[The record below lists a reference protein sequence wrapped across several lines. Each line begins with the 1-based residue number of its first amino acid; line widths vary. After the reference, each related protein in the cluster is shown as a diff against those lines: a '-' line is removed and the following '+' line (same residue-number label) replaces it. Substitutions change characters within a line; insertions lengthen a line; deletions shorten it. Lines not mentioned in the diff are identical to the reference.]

1 MRMSKKW
8 TTESYVFTNPPFWY
22 SMNIVMHL
30 NDASKIHCIGIGGIG
45 ISAIA
50 KLLVAQGKRVSGS
63 DAVDSEIVREA
74 REAGVQ
80 VAVGNAAQN
89 VRDAE
94 VVIYSEAVPIDNAE
108 RVAARERGI
117 LELSGAEALAELTDG
132 KRLIAV
138 AGTNGKSTTTALVG
152 LLLEAG
158 GFDPTVI
165 VGSKVKRFPLGN
177 VRVGASEWF
186 VLEAD
191 EYQAKFLH
199 LKPEIA
205 VVTNIE
211 EDHLDYYRDLAHIR
225 ETFEAFLA
233 RVRDGG
239 RIFLNTDQPPP
250 LRGGGGSYVSYG
262 FDEKADYTARDLKVY
277 EGRQRF
283 SVIHH
288 EKRIGDFSIRVP
300 GKFNVYNAL
309 AALAVALELGVSVDA
324 CQSVLE
330 SFAGIWRRF
339 EMVGKRDGALIIS
352 DYGHHPTAIRETLVG
367 ARAFYPN
374 RRLVLVFQPH
384 HHHRTKALF
393 GDFVKS
399 FALADVLVIPE
410 IYAVRGREK
419 NVDEVS
425 SQDLVAAVHKE
436 GTPHEVYYG
445 GSLDETERLITS
457 LIKKGDIVIFMGA
470 GDIDALARRVV
481 S

>member
-1 MRMSKKW
+1 
-8 TTESYVFTNPPFWY
+8 
-22 SMNIVMHL
+22 MNIVMYL
-30 NDASKIHCIGIGGIG
+30 KDASKIHCIGIGGIG

-74 REAGVQ
+74 GTAGVRI
-80 VAVGNAAQN
+80 VWGHAAQN
-89 VRDAE
+89 VGDAE
-94 VVIYSEAVPIDNAE
+94 VLIYSEAVPIDNAE

-117 LELSGAEALAELTDG
+117 LELSGAEALAQLTEG

-165 VGSKVKRFPLGN
+165 VGSKVKNFPLGN
-177 VRVGASEWF
+177 VRVGASDWF

-191 EYQAKFLH
+191 EYQAKFLN
-199 LKPEIA
+199 LKPEVA

-211 EDHLDYYRDLAHIR
+211 EDHLDYYRDIAHIR
-225 ETFEAFLA
+225 ETFDAFLA
-233 RVRDGG
+233 RVRDSG
-239 RIFLNTDQPPP
+239 RIFLNTDQLPP
-250 LRGGGGSYVSYG
+250 LKIRGDEGSYVSYG
-262 FDEKADYTARDLKVY
+262 FDGNADYVAHDLEVRD
-277 EGRQRF
+277 GRQWF
-283 SVIHH
+283 SVMHKG
-288 EKRIGDFSIRVP
+288 KRVGDFSIRVP
-300 GKFNVYNAL
+300 GKFNVYNTL
-309 AALAVALELGVSVDA
+309 AALAVAFELGVSVDA
-324 CQSVLE
+324 CHAVLE
-330 SFAGIWRRF
+330 SFTGIWRRF
-339 EMVGKRDGALIIS
+339 EVVGERDGALIIS
-352 DYGHHPTAIRETLVG
+352 DYGHHPTAIRETLRG
-367 ARAFYPN
+367 ARDFYPD

-399 FALADVLVIPE
+399 FALADVLVITE

-419 NVDEVS
+419 NTDEVS
-425 SQDLVAAVHKE
+425 SRDLVAAIHKE
-436 GTPHEVYYG
+436 DVSKEVYYG
-445 GSLDETERLITS
+445 GILVKTEHLITS

-470 GDIDALARRVV
+470 GDIDSLARRMV